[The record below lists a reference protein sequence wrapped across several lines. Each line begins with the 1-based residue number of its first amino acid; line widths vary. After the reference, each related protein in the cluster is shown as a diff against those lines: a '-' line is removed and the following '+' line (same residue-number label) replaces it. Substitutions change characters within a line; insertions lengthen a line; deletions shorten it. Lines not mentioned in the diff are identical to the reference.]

1 LRSSG
6 ELVIRRLVVVAS
18 PLKTPRRS
26 LVGTG
31 QLGRLQPIF
40 FSLSVDWAAAY
51 HKPRADFN
59 AKFAPATRESGAARG
74 RSACL
79 RHNGDR
85 RSAGVGAARRASGDD
100 SPVGGV
106 SRSRRRT
113 RAGRRQNCS
122 AEDENVLADAQ
133 CSSTSLARP
142 VGGGQRA
149 SVTRR
154 ATRASARASA
164 CRPAADAWS

>member
-31 QLGRLQPIF
+31 QLARLQPIF

-59 AKFAPATRESGAARG
+59 SKI
-74 RSACL
+74 
-79 RHNGDR
+79 
-85 RSAGVGAARRASGDD
+85 RASD
-100 SPVGGV
+100 S
-106 SRSRRRT
+106 
-113 RAGRRQNCS
+113 
-122 AEDENVLADAQ
+122 
-133 CSSTSLARP
+133 
-142 VGGGQRA
+142 
-149 SVTRR
+149 
-154 ATRASARASA
+154 
-164 CRPAADAWS
+164 